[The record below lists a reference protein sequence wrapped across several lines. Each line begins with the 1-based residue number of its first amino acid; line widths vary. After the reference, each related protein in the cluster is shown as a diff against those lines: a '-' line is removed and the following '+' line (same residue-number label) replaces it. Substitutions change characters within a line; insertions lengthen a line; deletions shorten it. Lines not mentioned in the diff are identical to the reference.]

1 MKQPD
6 NCPEISV
13 IIPVYNLE
21 NYLVPCLESVVAQS
35 YRDFEAIVINDGS
48 RDASGSIAESFA
60 AQDPRIRVITTPNQ
74 GVARARE
81 TGLRAARGRWI
92 CFLDGDDRWEPD
104 ILQPAGPAGELVA
117 AAGQGDGC
125 DIVCCDFKRV
135 RDSYESPVRERRSE
149 ELSGFGYMEAT
160 LSHSISVCLWA
171 KLYRRTLFDDRLRH
185 HPLPLGEDEL
195 LNMQIGMRQPRVRFV
210 DYVGYGYVQRA
221 GSANRRSVD
230 VDYCARFA
238 EAVDSE
244 LARCPGL
251 PAEQLA
257 FFRLLSRVRWYL
269 VCIRKSRNPWCG
281 DSEHARWIHREVCG
295 RGADLR
301 RYYSRCDLFL
311 LWLDRRRWLRP
322 LAVGCAT
329 VQRWKISLMRRLTF

>member
-35 YRDFEAIVINDGS
+35 YRDFEAIVVNDGS
-48 RDASGSIAESFA
+48 RDTSGSIAESFA

-81 TGLRAARGRWI
+81 TGLRTARGRWI

-104 ILQPAGPAGELVA
+104 ILKELVA

-149 ELSGFGYMEAT
+149 ELSGFGYMEAA

-185 HPLPLGEDEL
+185 HPLSLGEDEL

-251 PAEQLA
+251 PAAQLA

-281 DSEHARWIHREVCG
+281 DSEYARWIHREVRG

-329 VQRWKISLMRRLTF
+329 VQRWASSLIRRVSY

>member
-104 ILQPAGPAGELVA
+104 ILKELVA

-210 DYVGYGYVQRA
+210 DYVGYGVTFSGPDRPIGA
-221 GSANRRSVD
+221 ASMWTIV
-230 VDYCARFA
+230 
-238 EAVDSE
+238 
-244 LARCPGL
+244 PGL
-251 PAEQLA
+251 PRRSIRSWPA
-257 FFRLLSRVRWYL
+257 VR
-269 VCIRKSRNPWCG
+269 
-281 DSEHARWIHREVCG
+281 
-295 RGADLR
+295 
-301 RYYSRCDLFL
+301 
-311 LWLDRRRWLRP
+311 
-322 LAVGCAT
+322 GCPPRSSPFSAC
-329 VQRWKISLMRRLTF
+329 

>member
-1 MKQPD
+1 M
-6 NCPEISV
+6 
-13 IIPVYNLE
+13 
-21 NYLVPCLESVVAQS
+21 
-35 YRDFEAIVINDGS
+35 
-48 RDASGSIAESFA
+48 
-60 AQDPRIRVITTPNQ
+60 
-74 GVARARE
+74 
-81 TGLRAARGRWI
+81 
-92 CFLDGDDRWEPD
+92 
-104 ILQPAGPAGELVA
+104 
-117 AAGQGDGC
+117 
-125 DIVCCDFKRV
+125 
-135 RDSYESPVRERRSE
+135 
-149 ELSGFGYMEAT
+149 
-160 LSHSISVCLWA
+160 
-171 KLYRRTLFDDRLRH
+171 FDDRLRH

-221 GSANRRSVD
+221 GSANRRNVD

-251 PAEQLA
+251 PAAQLV

-281 DSEHARWIHREVCG
+281 DSEYARWIHREVRG
-295 RGADLR
+295 RGTDLR

-311 LWLDRRRWLRP
+311 LSLDRWRWLRP

-329 VQRWKISLMRRLTF
+329 VQRWASSLIRRVSY